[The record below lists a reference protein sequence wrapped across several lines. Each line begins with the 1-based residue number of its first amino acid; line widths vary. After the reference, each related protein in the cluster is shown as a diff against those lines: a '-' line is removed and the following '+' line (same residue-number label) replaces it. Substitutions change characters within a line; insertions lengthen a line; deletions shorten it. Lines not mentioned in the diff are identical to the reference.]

1 MKKIKFTR
9 LFIVLLFLVI
19 NTYIYSEE
27 NFNNSDYD
35 SLWQKELKNNIT
47 QHRNTIRWIN
57 IFNNLTYFIE
67 QYPEKII
74 FKSSSDRKNYVEDTI
89 YLFNDITLDNSTGF
103 LSFIHEGIKYLY
115 IPDETH
121 PVVFPAGY
129 QTLVPYS
136 QTELKAL
143 QGKYWTFCFEKIE
156 ASSFLTEN
164 TKNGLWKYDGQD
176 VERYPLAKTEDL
188 EYSFISMPWVEGVEG
203 AGIGEWIEVSSDKN
217 GSAQSGVYTLEILNG
232 YVDIRKPHL
241 FKQNN
246 RIKEATLIC
255 QSDDS
260 YEEPDIIKIH
270 FEDFVYVK
278 KIVFNKGYDKIRL
291 VIDSVH
297 QGTKYDDTVVTSIHC
312 PATVDAP

>member
-27 NFNNSDYD
+27 NFNNSNYD

-121 PVVFPAGY
+121 PVV
-129 QTLVPYS
+129 S
-136 QTELKAL
+136 L
-143 QGKYWTFCFEKIE
+143 QG
-156 ASSFLTEN
+156 
-164 TKNGLWKYDGQD
+164 
-176 VERYPLAKTEDL
+176 
-188 EYSFISMPWVEGVEG
+188 
-203 AGIGEWIEVSSDKN
+203 
-217 GSAQSGVYTLEILNG
+217 
-232 YVDIRKPHL
+232 
-241 FKQNN
+241 
-246 RIKEATLIC
+246 
-255 QSDDS
+255 
-260 YEEPDIIKIH
+260 
-270 FEDFVYVK
+270 
-278 KIVFNKGYDKIRL
+278 IRL
-291 VIDSVH
+291 QYLIHKLNLKHFKENIGLFVLIKL
-297 QGTKYDDTVVTSIHC
+297 KYLLFLQKILKTDYGNMMDKM
-312 PATVDAP
+312 